1 MVINEQGEKKM
12 SLSISSEMKEPG
24 VYFLHLA
31 GSLDTNTFMS
41 LEKRAEEIL
50 AMTPR
55 AIVLDMKELDYIS
68 SMGVR
73 AVLKTRKAMQEIGGK
88 LALVNVQP
96 GVKKVFEIIN
106 ALPSQRI
113 FSNIQ
118 ELDNYLDQMQKNV
131 R

>member
-1 MVINEQGEKKM
+1 M
-12 SLSISSEMKEPG
+12 SLTIISEMKEQG
-24 VYFLHLA
+24 IYFLHLS
-31 GSLDTNTFMS
+31 GSLDTGTFQD
-41 LEKRAEEIL
+41 LEKKVEEVLEVI
-50 AMTPR
+50 PK

-73 AVLKTRKAMQEIGGK
+73 AVLKARKGVQMQGGK

-113 FSNIQ
+113 FTNLQ
-118 ELDNYLDQMQKNV
+118 ELDSYLDQMQKNV
-131 R
+131 KSTP